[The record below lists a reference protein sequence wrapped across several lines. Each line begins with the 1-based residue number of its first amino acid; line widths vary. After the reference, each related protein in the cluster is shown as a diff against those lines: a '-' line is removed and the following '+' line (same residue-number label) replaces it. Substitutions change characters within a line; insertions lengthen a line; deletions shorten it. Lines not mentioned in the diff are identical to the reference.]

1 MRLSSTRVLGHGD
14 VTQDDGGDASNEDG
28 SLLPNRPR
36 RHILITG
43 GFGSLGKHVARDL
56 LIGLS
61 AGYST
66 GVKPQAWNTGDE
78 AGAKEEDIHITI
90 LDVKDR
96 SGELNFLLQAASVNS
111 GPKIKGT
118 DPRTQAFTSSERSVD
133 SFKRAGKL
141 RILVGDVRD
150 AELMAT
156 VLARDGTSVTQSGT
170 QQAAALLNAKLGRV
184 GKGSQHLTTTVRI
197 PPVTGIIHLASYS
210 PSACRLNPRDC
221 EDVETTGM
229 QTILSALE
237 NAESKTPK
245 RAGDEAPRKPERERP
260 WVVVPRRQDLWDEVS
275 AKRVET

>member
-1 MRLSSTRVLGHGD
+1 VLGHGD
-14 VTQDDGGDASNEDG
+14 AAQDDAGEIAAEDG

-56 LIGLS
+56 LLGLS

-66 GVKPQAWNTGDE
+66 GTKSGSWNTDGDS
-78 AGAKEEDIHITI
+78 AGKQEDIHITI

-96 SGELNFLLQAASVNS
+96 SGELNFLLQAASVS
-111 GPKIKGT
+111 TGPKIKGT

-141 RILVGDVRD
+141 RIIIGDVRD
-150 AELMAT
+150 SDLMST
-156 VLARDGTSVTQSGT
+156 VLAPEGTSVTQSGA

-184 GKGSQHLTTTVRI
+184 GQGSQHLTMTVRI

-210 PSACRLNPRDC
+210 PNACGLNPRDC
-221 EDVETTGM
+221 ENVETVGM
-229 QTILSALE
+229 NNILNALE
-237 NAESKTPK
+237 STASKNPK
-245 RAGDEAPRKPERERP
+245 RDEEEAMRKVERERP
-260 WVVVPRRQDLWDEVS
+260 WIVVPRRQGVWDEVS
-275 AKRVET
+275 VQQ